1 MMVNRPGVHLLTSQ
15 KKVLLLAVPRLSF
28 TIDPGLLARLGGF

>member
-1 MMVNRPGVHLLTSQ
+1 MMANRLGVHLEL